1 MDWNRI
7 YQRPPEQVAWF
18 ADKPCSLVQSATEK
32 ISACRL
38 LEIGAG
44 FGVNAIE
51 MARQGH
57 QVTAIDC
64 APRAVELA
72 RAAAE
77 LAGVRVDFQVGLWG
91 RDHFGLYDVIV
102 DRCVFHADPPNFVA
116 GIAHSLTDTG
126 QWISIV
132 NRADRSDD
140 WGDIPSMSEGQLRAR
155 IAPMMKIV
163 SLTAHSIELNQA
175 SIPVWLVT
183 SVKAP
188 LWLLEQRVKQTNA
201 HA

>member
-1 MDWNRI
+1 MMDWNRI
-7 YQRPPEQVAWF
+7 YQRSPREVAWF
-18 ADKPCSLVQSATEK
+18 SPRPCTLLQATTEK
-32 ISACRL
+32 ISACSV

-64 APRAVELA
+64 AERAVELA
-72 RAAAE
+72 QAAAE
-77 LAGVRVDFQVGLWG
+77 LAGVSVDFRLGTWG

-116 GIAHSLTDTG
+116 SIAQSLTDSG

-140 WGDIPSMSEGQLRAR
+140 WGTIPSMSEDQLRAR
-155 IAPMMKIV
+155 IEPVMKIV
-163 SLTAHSIELNQA
+163 SLETHSIELNQA

-183 SVKAP
+183 SQKAP
-188 LWLLEQRVKQTNA
+188 L
-201 HA
+201 